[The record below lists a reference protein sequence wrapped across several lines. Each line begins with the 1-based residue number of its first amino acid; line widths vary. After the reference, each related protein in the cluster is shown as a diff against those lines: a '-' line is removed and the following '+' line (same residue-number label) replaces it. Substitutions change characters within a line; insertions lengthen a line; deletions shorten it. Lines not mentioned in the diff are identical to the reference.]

1 MTAERRATILDV
13 ARSAGVSPATV
24 SRCLN
29 RPEAVRSALRTRV
42 LAEVERLGYVPNQA
56 ARGLVSRRFSTVG
69 AVFPSLDSALFGG
82 SLQSLQWALEDA
94 GYTLLVAA
102 SGYDAR
108 RERECVRNLLSRGV
122 DALVL
127 VGARRDPD
135 VYALIEREG
144 VEHVLLWVTT
154 HEDGRH
160 CVGFDNRAAAR
171 SIVEHLLELGHRDLA
186 VIAGDTAANDRQ
198 EARIAGARDA
208 LAARGIELR
217 AEHVFERPFSVDAG
231 RDVLRALAAREGRP
245 SAIVCCAEPFAYGV
259 LFESAAQ
266 GIAIPGALSV
276 TGFDDFVLSAHVHP
290 ALTTVRTPQ
299 REMGEL
305 AAHRLVAM
313 LAGEAVGPAA
323 PLDFELVVRDS
334 TGPPG
339 ASR

>member
-1 MTAERRATILDV
+1 MSSVRRATILDV

-24 SRCLN
+24 SRTLN
-29 RPEAVRSALRTRV
+29 RPEAVRSALRSRV

-56 ARGLVSRRFSTVG
+56 ARGLVSKRFSTVG

-82 SLQSLQWALEDA
+82 SMQALQWALDDA

-102 SGYDAR
+102 SGYDPR

-127 VGARRDPD
+127 VGAGRDPE

-144 VEHVLLWVTT
+144 VEHVLLWVTAV
-154 HEDGRH
+154 EDGRH

-171 SIVEHLLELGHRDLA
+171 AIAEHLLDLGHRELA
-186 VIAGDTAANDRQ
+186 VVAGDAAVNDRQ
-198 EARIAGARDA
+198 KARIAGVREA

-217 AEHVFERPFSVDAG
+217 AERVFERPFGVDAG
-231 RDVLRALAAREGRP
+231 REVVRAIAAGRDRP

-259 LFESAAQ
+259 LFESAGQ
-266 GIAIPGALSV
+266 GIPIPSALSV
-276 TGFDDFVLSAHVHP
+276 TGFDDYVLSAHVHP

-305 AAHRLVAM
+305 AARRLVAI
-313 LAGEAVGPAA
+313 LAGEALEPAA

-334 TGPPG
+334 TGPAP
-339 ASR
+339 AR